1 MAPVTSFRSFEL
13 LADLL
18 PDGVL
23 VVDHD
28 GTVICA
34 NTEVAR
40 QLGCDKADIV
50 GGPIERFVPD
60 RHQMAHTDH
69 RKGFFASGGTRP
81 MGVGLDLR
89 ARRADGSEFP
99 VDVSLRAMELDS
111 IPVVV
116 AAIRDLTAQR
126 DAERNSAILEIVHG
140 ASRSAVVVM
149 ETTGVIAG
157 INAAA
162 TRLLGVETDELQ
174 ERHLDETV
182 LGSTPDLRHTFAA
195 CIAGHHIENRRIL
208 LATRWGDPIPV
219 SLTARP
225 VGNDRGGIV
234 AVSMLLFD
242 LSEQEASQ
250 TALQTLQTRL
260 EVTERLG
267 GIGSW
272 EFNSVTSEFQM
283 SPGLHAL
290 AGINPLESQ
299 GTIDDL
305 VSSMVP
311 EQAVEFTDR
320 LTRCLEHGEHLSM
333 EGEILDRA
341 GNTRW
346 IAIEGDIVTTETVTG
361 QRRAAG
367 IVQDLTERH
376 EAMEGL
382 LLADRL
388 KDEFL
393 STVSHELRTP
403 LTVIVGFADHLRS
416 FADETTAVYF
426 DAMFRNATEMEMMVN
441 QLLDMSRVQSGKIRF
456 QPEPCVLR
464 ELIDEAR
471 SYTTT
476 VLAGHRILNETSAT
490 AVWADPLAFRRILT
504 NLLSN
509 AAKFSEPGTTITIT
523 DDVDSDWVTI
533 SIIDEGIGI
542 GPLDAETIFEPFVQA
557 RHGRPFDVRG
567 TGVGLAIVG
576 RYVELHGGRVWV
588 QSELGKGSRF
598 CFTIPVATSDATAG
612 ADG

>member
-1 MAPVTSFRSFEL
+1 MAPVTSFTSFEL

-34 NTEVAR
+34 NAEVAR
-40 QLGCDKADIV
+40 QLGCDKADII
-50 GGPIERFVPD
+50 GGLIERFVPD
-60 RHQMAHTDH
+60 RLQVVHTDH
-69 RKGFFASGGTRP
+69 RKGFFASGGTRA

-99 VDVSLRAMELDS
+99 VDVSLRAMELEGT
-111 IPVVV
+111 PVVV

-126 DAERNSAILEIVHG
+126 DAERNSAMLEILHS
-140 ASRSAVVVM
+140 ASRSAVVVI

-157 INAAA
+157 VNAAA

-174 ERHLDETV
+174 KRPFDETV
-182 LGSTPDLRHTFAA
+182 LGSTPDLRDTFAD

-250 TALQTLQTRL
+250 MALQTLQARL

-267 GIGSW
+267 GLGSW
-272 EFNSVTSEFQM
+272 EFNSVTNEFQM

-290 AGINPLESQ
+290 SGVNPLEAE

-311 EQAVEFTDR
+311 EQALEFTDQ
-320 LTRCLEHGEHLSM
+320 LTRCVERGEHLSM

-346 IAIEGDIVTTETVTG
+346 IAIEGDVVGTDTVIG

-367 IVQDLTERH
+367 IVQDLTARH
-376 EAMEGL
+376 EAMESL

-388 KDEFL
+388 KNEFL
-393 STVSHELRTP
+393 ATVSHELRTP

-426 DAMFRNATEMEMMVN
+426 DAMFRNATEMATMVN
-441 QLLDMSRVQSGKIRF
+441 QLLDMSRAQSDKSRLKP
-456 QPEPCVLR
+456 QPCVLR
-464 ELIDEAR
+464 ELVDEAL

-476 VLAGHRILNETSAT
+476 VLAAHRCLNKTSAT
-490 AVWADPLAFRRILT
+490 AVWADPLAFRRIVT

-509 AAKFSEPGTTITIT
+509 AAKFSEPGTTITIA

-542 GPLDAETIFEPFVQA
+542 DPVDAETIFEPFVQA
-557 RHGRPFDVRG
+557 RYGRPFDVRG
-567 TGVGLAIVG
+567 TGVGLAIVSQH
-576 RYVELHGGRVWV
+576 VEQHGGRVWV
-588 QSELGKGSRF
+588 QSELGTGSRF
-598 CFTIPVATSDATAG
+598 CFTIPLTASEATSG